1 MYTGGPPPTGYYA
14 ANSDGS
20 LVGWWRLNET
30 VPDAGGFIDV
40 SGNGRD
46 GTTTS
51 GETPVFSSVLYPSKY
66 IQTGSFTFDGTN
78 DAINIG
84 SAATWDAVIGNNTSS
99 GSTEKMSFSAWVYK
113 TGDGGGNYGEI
124 LDFGGTDIG
133 FYTGATERIFLS
145 AKWNGNNTVKWRT
158 RDANPFP
165 LNAWTHIVV
174 TYDATDSSNDPE
186 FYVNGT
192 LVATEHSSGTK
203 TGDYYGIVSQDG
215 FIGNRSDGTY
225 SWEGQ
230 LADVAIW
237 NKVLS
242 AADVAALY
250 AAQAGPIYYTYRNY
264 DLIGYGQRL
273 SPSGSQYEMTLQGL
287 DAQKDGIY
295 YPSLLPRIRQGA
307 PLSLWRNGDK
317 LSDKYFD
324 DTLSMNPNPNDM
336 RSANDPKITQRI
348 NFEWEQLDFGQ
359 APTTQQGTSYVETQ
373 RYDPVGYLQSSEET
387 MWPVNLFNL
396 GSLLDH
402 EFDGV
407 IEPLDIRAEVLG
419 ISDNRYEG
427 HAVRGGLTG
436 GAAETYFGSKQI
448 VDVWKTSDA
457 KVPHFLD
464 APINWGTIPIGAYS
478 NITQEPDSLFRD
490 TTAFDVT
497 NGTLFLNNVQ
507 RNGVFQQVG
516 ADGSNYAYALS
527 YPANKFSR
535 SSPVRSHYFPIESP
549 QLWVRMNES
558 VANSGGFKDSSV
570 FDRTTDTD
578 DGETPTFDGGLSP
591 SGYIQGGS
599 CTFDGT
605 DDGIHIGTHTLW
617 NSIIGATGSEKMSF
631 SIWVRYNSTQSNI
644 YPRLYQFGDNWS
656 TGKFIFAW
664 IGASGRV
671 RFEAGFANTDGQWY
685 TSDFPIDTN
694 NPTWTHIVITYSAV
708 AAEIPTIYINGES
721 WSVTTLAASAGD
733 FDGIAGADCYIGRR
747 DYSTIRAYAGQLAD
761 FVIWSSILSDEE
773 VKALYNAKSG
783 VYHDGLVDDPLIS
796 AMRLMNTGSQAGTDP
811 TEERANHGFYFD
823 KNAGSIIYGDW

>member
-1 MYTGGPPPTGYYA
+1 RCNKDPSIDSQIVDSSNKNRP
-14 ANSDGS
+14 ANNN
-20 LVGWWRLNET
+20 L
-30 VPDAGGFIDV
+30 
-40 SGNGRD
+40 
-46 GTTTS
+46 
-51 GETPVFSSVLYPSKY
+51 PVFSSTDYPSKL
-66 IQTGSFTFDGTN
+66 IQEASCTWDGLTT
-78 DAINIG
+78 APNIG
-84 SAATWDAVIGNNTSS
+84 TAALWDTIIGSDTANGATQ
-99 GSTEKMSFSAWVYK
+99 KMSFSMWVKK
-113 TGDGGGNYGEI
+113 TGDGDSVYPRLFQFGDDGNSLGQVWAYVEVGG
-124 LDFGGTDIG
+124 
-133 FYTGATERIFLS
+133 RIHFS
-145 AKWNGNNTVKWRT
+145 ANFTIARAEWRT
-158 RDANPFP
+158 GGLILPPWGAGLGWN
-165 LNAWTHIVV
+165 HILI
-174 TYDATDSSNDPE
+174 TYDATSISNIPMLYLNGVSYPFFVYLAKNPNGSYTGIKSDPC
-186 FYVNGT
+186 
-192 LVATEHSSGTK
+192 
-203 TGDYYGIVSQDG
+203 I
-215 FIGNRSDGTY
+215 IGNRSGQDRTF
-225 SWEGQ
+225 EGSI
-230 LADVAIW
+230 ADFAVW
-237 NKVLS
+237 NKVLT
-242 AADVAALY
+242 AADALTLY
-250 AAQAGPIYYTYRNY
+250 AARLGPIYYTYRNFH
-264 DLIGYGQRL
+264 LIGYGQRL
-273 SPSGSQYEMTLQGL
+273 SPTGSQYEMTLQGL

-336 RSANDPKITQRI
+336 RGANDPKITQRI

-497 NGTLFLNNVQ
+497 NGTLSLNNVQ

-516 ADGSNYAYALS
+516 ADGSNYAQTLS

-535 SSPVRSHYFPIESP
+535 SSPVRSHYFPIETA

-558 VANSGGFKDSSV
+558 VESGGKFTDSSV
-570 FDRTTDTD
+570 FNRTCDTD
-578 DGETPTFDGGLSP
+578 DTETPTFDGGLSP
-591 SGYIQGGS
+591 SGYIQSGS

-617 NSIIGATGSEKMSF
+617 NSIIGATGAAKMSF
-631 SIWVRYNSTQSNI
+631 SIWVRYNSTQSNVW
-644 YPRLYQFGDNWS
+644 PRLYQFGDNWS
-656 TGKFIFAW
+656 TGKFIF
-664 IGASGRV
+664 
-671 RFEAGFANTDGQWY
+671 
-685 TSDFPIDTN
+685 
-694 NPTWTHIVITYSAV
+694 
-708 AAEIPTIYINGES
+708 
-721 WSVTTLAASAGD
+721 
-733 FDGIAGADCYIGRR
+733 
-747 DYSTIRAYAGQLAD
+747 
-761 FVIWSSILSDEE
+761 
-773 VKALYNAKSG
+773 
-783 VYHDGLVDDPLIS
+783 
-796 AMRLMNTGSQAGTDP
+796 
-811 TEERANHGFYFD
+811 
-823 KNAGSIIYGDW
+823 